1 MLYDFLVVRQI
12 VPSNPAHAVR
22 GPKYVVKKGKT
33 PVWSREDTKT
43 LLDSIRL
50 ISNKGT
56 KVSQARNSGI
66 VGHPLDADPLDSL
79 LIRLFDRAQ

>member
-1 MLYDFLVVRQI
+1 VI
-12 VPSNPAHAVR
+12 
-22 GPKYVVKKGKT
+22 
-33 PVWSREDTKT
+33 
-43 LLDSIRL
+43 LLKQRSDSL
-50 ISNKGT
+50 QGLNSHKGT